1 MKNLI
6 FVLGLLVCGL
16 GFAQDAKI
24 TGSVLDGEYKNEPLA
39 FAKISI
45 KNSNQV
51 VDTDIQGNYALNK
64 IESGTYTL
72 IYEFVGYET
81 IEIKDVKVGNTNINL
96 RAVILITKKIT
107 FENNIASKG

>member
-6 FVLGLLVCGL
+6 FVLGLMVYGSC
-16 GFAQDAKI
+16 FAQDAKI
-24 TGSVLDGEYKNEPLA
+24 AGSVLDGEYRNEPLA

-51 VDTDIQGNYALNK
+51 VDTDLQGNYVLNK
-64 IESGTYTL
+64 VEPGIYTL
-72 IYEFVGYET
+72 IYEFVGYEP
-81 IEIKDVKVGNTNINL
+81 IEIKGIEVGNTSINL
-96 RAVILITKKIT
+96 RVVVLNSKKIT

>member
-6 FVLGLLVCGL
+6 FVLVLLVYGF

-45 KNSNQV
+45 KNSNRV
-51 VDTDIQGNYALNK
+51 VDTDIQGNYVLNRV
-64 IESGTYTL
+64 EPGTYTL
-72 IYEFVGYET
+72 IYEFVGYEP
-81 IEIKDVKVGNTNINL
+81 IEIKGVEVGNNNINL
-96 RAVILITKKIT
+96 REVILITKKIT